1 MRAMIR
7 FGKQPR
13 LRFIS
18 HLDLQRFFQRA
29 LNRTG
34 LPIAWTQGF
43 NPHPILSF
51 GSALALG
58 WTSEYEILDVKLSAP
73 MGRRRTEDAMRAAL
87 PVDLPVLEVR
97 MVDDRHPAPMAMVRA
112 SDYEIT
118 LSGETA
124 AATLDAAEEFLRR
137 ESVMAMRKTKSGERE
152 VDIRPMALSLERE
165 GDVLSAR
172 LMLTEKDTLK
182 PDLLVRALAEIA
194 GAEVPEMRIHRR
206 CLLGEDESGALKGV
220 KTVRL
225 DKSFKPIPGTEED
238 LDCELLLIAAGFL
251 GPQRYVPEAFGLELT
266 PRSCVR
272 TPEGGYSTNVP
283 KVFSAGDMRRGQS
296 LVVWAIQEGR
306 AAARE
311 VDAFLMGYTN

>member
-87 PVDLPVLEVR
+87 PVDLPALEVR

-137 ESVMAMRKTKSGERE
+137 ESVMAVRKTKSGERE
-152 VDIRPMALSLERE
+152 VDIRPMALLLERE

-206 CLLGEDESGALKGV
+206 CLLGEDESGALKP
-220 KTVRL
+220 L
-225 DKSFKPIPGTEED
+225 M
-238 LDCELLLIAAGFL
+238 EL
-251 GPQRYVPEAFGLELT
+251 
-266 PRSCVR
+266 
-272 TPEGGYSTNVP
+272 
-283 KVFSAGDMRRGQS
+283 
-296 LVVWAIQEGR
+296 
-306 AAARE
+306 
-311 VDAFLMGYTN
+311 

>member
-137 ESVMAMRKTKSGERE
+137 ELVMAMRKTKSGERE
-152 VDIRPMALSLERE
+152 VDIRPMALLLERE

-206 CLLGEDESGALKGV
+206 CLLGEDESGALKP
-220 KTVRL
+220 L
-225 DKSFKPIPGTEED
+225 M
-238 LDCELLLIAAGFL
+238 EL
-251 GPQRYVPEAFGLELT
+251 
-266 PRSCVR
+266 
-272 TPEGGYSTNVP
+272 
-283 KVFSAGDMRRGQS
+283 
-296 LVVWAIQEGR
+296 
-306 AAARE
+306 
-311 VDAFLMGYTN
+311 

>member
-137 ESVMAMRKTKSGERE
+137 ESVMAVRKTKSGERE
-152 VDIRPMALSLERE
+152 VDIRPMALLLERE

-194 GAEVPEMRIHRR
+194 GAEIPEMRIHRR
-206 CLLGEDESGALKGV
+206 CLLGEDESGALKP
-220 KTVRL
+220 L
-225 DKSFKPIPGTEED
+225 M
-238 LDCELLLIAAGFL
+238 EL
-251 GPQRYVPEAFGLELT
+251 
-266 PRSCVR
+266 
-272 TPEGGYSTNVP
+272 
-283 KVFSAGDMRRGQS
+283 
-296 LVVWAIQEGR
+296 
-306 AAARE
+306 
-311 VDAFLMGYTN
+311 

>member
-152 VDIRPMALSLERE
+152 VDIRPMALLLERE

-206 CLLGEDESGALKGV
+206 CLLGEDESGALKP
-220 KTVRL
+220 L
-225 DKSFKPIPGTEED
+225 M
-238 LDCELLLIAAGFL
+238 EL
-251 GPQRYVPEAFGLELT
+251 
-266 PRSCVR
+266 
-272 TPEGGYSTNVP
+272 
-283 KVFSAGDMRRGQS
+283 
-296 LVVWAIQEGR
+296 
-306 AAARE
+306 
-311 VDAFLMGYTN
+311 

>member
-97 MVDDRHPAPMAMVRA
+97 MVDDRHPAPMAMVRV

-152 VDIRPMALSLERE
+152 VDIRPMALLLERE

-206 CLLGEDESGALKGV
+206 CLLGEDESGALKP
-220 KTVRL
+220 L
-225 DKSFKPIPGTEED
+225 M
-238 LDCELLLIAAGFL
+238 EL
-251 GPQRYVPEAFGLELT
+251 
-266 PRSCVR
+266 
-272 TPEGGYSTNVP
+272 
-283 KVFSAGDMRRGQS
+283 
-296 LVVWAIQEGR
+296 
-306 AAARE
+306 
-311 VDAFLMGYTN
+311 